1 MQDTERESAAVPIK
15 DDDTSVLCDPWVLN
29 GAHYGS

>member
-1 MQDTERESAAVPIK
+1 MQSTDLESAAIPIK
-15 DDDTSVLCDPWVLN
+15 DGDTSVLCDPWVLN